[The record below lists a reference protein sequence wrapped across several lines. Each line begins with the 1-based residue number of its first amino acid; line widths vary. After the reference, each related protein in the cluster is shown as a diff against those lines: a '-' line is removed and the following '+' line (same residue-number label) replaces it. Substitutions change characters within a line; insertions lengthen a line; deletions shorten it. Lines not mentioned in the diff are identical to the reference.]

1 MKRLQQIIKHLAH
14 QPDEDDD
21 NNNDGHD
28 EDDDDDDDVD
38 VDGDGDGDGDNL
50 LSKCFASCWKIR
62 HPPYIVYIYNTAIK
76 LYCRRWE
83 KLYKMFGEKRE
94 GSVPTLIFRSSET
107 DKKQLK
113 NKYLSCYKIFKYFLM
128 H

>member
-28 EDDDDDDDVD
+28 GDDDDDDVD
-38 VDGDGDGDGDNL
+38 VDGDGDGDNL

-62 HPPYIVYIYNTAIK
+62 HPPYIVYIYSTAIK

-94 GSVPTLIFRSSET
+94 GTLIFRSSET

>member
-28 EDDDDDDDVD
+28 GYDDDDDVD
-38 VDGDGDGDGDNL
+38 VDGDGDGDNL